1 MGSGIGLLQAQCLY
15 MYKGSRHRLWFWG
28 ERESERG
35 KENRNICLYYQNI
48 SGYLEG
54 VFGLLTGTIGESA
67 YG

>member
-1 MGSGIGLLQAQCLY
+1 

-35 KENRNICLYYQNI
+35 KENRNICLYYQNV

-54 VFGLLTGTIGESA
+54 VFGLLTGTIGEGA